1 MEQNNNENISDL
13 LSISIEMDEEMEK
26 EKKKEEERKKRNREA
41 TLKCRQKKKEKKEK
55 RKKYNKLYKGA
66 KELAKFNNKDEK
78 EIKKELGI
86 KTNKHLVNLWDEE
99 DYRRQESLRD
109 RTRHRQEMERIFGG
123 GSGEKLAS
131 CSVSGEDNDND
142 EELKKFY
149 KNQRR
154 RINYAQR
161 KENMLALFAQDKN
174 KKEQEEIIKEEK
186 LREIQMENQKKKM
199 PEIIAHIHNY
209 CNDPDR
215 WAKEREK
222 EEEEKKKKEKELLDF
237 FKNFNFEQEKNE
249 KNQKKSEKK
258 EEKIEKNKKEEEPKA
273 EEKPENKEEDEE
285 IGDSDSDQPTF
296 KEENGEFV
304 VLNNKRFFAKINKNQ
319 LFNEKKSEKK

>member
-26 EKKKEEERKKRNREA
+26 KKEKEEERKRKNREA
-41 TLKCRQKKKEKKEK
+41 TLRCRKEKKEKKEK
-55 RKKYNKLYKGA
+55 RKKYNKLYKGV
-66 KELAKFNNKDEK
+66 KELAQFNNKNEK

-86 KTNKHLVNLWDEE
+86 KTNRHLVNLWEKE
-99 DYRRQESLRD
+99 DYERQESLRD

-123 GSGEKLAS
+123 GAGEKLAS
-131 CSVSGEDNDND
+131 CSVSGDDNNDD

-149 KNQRR
+149 RNQRR

-174 KKEQEEIIKEEK
+174 KKEKEEIIKEDK
-186 LREIQMENQKKKM
+186 LREIRMKNQEKKM
-199 PEIIAHIHNY
+199 PEIIASIHNY

-215 WAKEREK
+215 WAKEKEK

-237 FKNFNFEQEKNE
+237 FKKFNFGEEK
-249 KNQKKSEKK
+249 KQKK
-258 EEKIEKNKKEEEPKA
+258 EEKKPEKEEKKPKKEEKNP
-273 EEKPENKEEDEE
+273 EKEPENPEEEGDVD
-285 IGDSDSDQPTF
+285 DSDSDQPTF

-304 VLNNKRFFAKINKNQ
+304 VLNNKKFFAKINKNQ
-319 LFNEKKSEKK
+319 LFNQKK

>member
-26 EKKKEEERKKRNREA
+26 KKEKEEERKRKNREA
-41 TLKCRQKKKEKKEK
+41 TLRCRKEKKEKKEK
-55 RKKYNKLYKGA
+55 RKKYNKLYKGV
-66 KELAKFNNKDEK
+66 KELAQFNNKNEK

-86 KTNKHLVNLWDEE
+86 KTNRHLVNLWEKE
-99 DYRRQESLRD
+99 DYERQESLRD

-131 CSVSGEDNDND
+131 CSVSADDNDED

-149 KNQRR
+149 RNQRR
-154 RINYAQR
+154 RINYAKR

-174 KKEQEEIIKEEK
+174 KKEKEEIIKEDK
-186 LREIQMENQKKKM
+186 LREIRMKNQKKKM
-199 PEIIAHIHNY
+199 PEIIAGIRAF
-209 CNDPDR
+209 CADPDR
-215 WAKEREK
+215 RVKEKEK
-222 EEEEKKKKEKELLDF
+222 EEEEKRKKEEKLIKELEKYNIF
-237 FKNFNFEQEKNE
+237 FEKNE
-249 KNQKKSEKK
+249 KKEEKNEKK
-258 EEKIEKNKKEEEPKA
+258 EEKIEKKEEEEEPKS
-273 EEKPENKEEDEE
+273 EEKPESKGKEGDIE
-285 IGDSDSDQPTF
+285 DSDSDQPTF

-319 LFNEKKSEKK
+319 LFNKKK